1 MNKRETV
8 RWLLVFVFAV
18 AMAWI
23 EAATVF
29 YLRTLVG
36 RVKPYQPDPLPAQG
50 LLGTTE
56 LFREAATLVM
66 LAAVGWL
73 AGSNRRSRL
82 AYGVIA
88 FGVWDIWYYIF
99 LKQMTGWPSS
109 WLDWDILFLI
119 PLPWWGPVIAP
130 LSISL
135 LLVLSGTIMSQFDAP
150 DRPIWPG
157 NSTLSLGLLGISL
170 CLFVFMAD
178 ALAAVKRGP
187 EAVRTVLPTQFN
199 WPLFSLAMLLMLV
212 PVLDMA
218 RQLCRRLPKRRDLC

>member
-1 MNKRETV
+1 MNQARAAKR
-8 RWLLVFVFAV
+8 WAIVFVFAM
-18 AMAWI
+18 AMAWV

-36 RVKPYQPDPLPAQG
+36 RIEPYQPNPLPVQG
-50 LLGTTE
+50 LLGAIE
-56 LFREAATLVM
+56 LVREAATMVM
-66 LAAVGWL
+66 LAGVGWL
-73 AGSNRRSRL
+73 AGKNWRTRL
-82 AYGVIA
+82 AYGAIA

-130 LSISL
+130 LCISL
-135 LLVLSGTIMSQFDAP
+135 LLILGGTIVSQFDAP
-150 DRPIWPG
+150 DRPVWPG
-157 NSTLSLGLLGISL
+157 SLALSSNLAGTILS
-170 CLFVFMAD
+170 LFVFMAD

-199 WPLFSLAMLLMLV
+199 WPLFTLAWLLMSA
-212 PVLDMA
+212 PILDIA
-218 RQLCRRLPKRRDLC
+218 RRLYRQLPNR